1 MCRSLVLLSSDMN
14 QHADSHRLY
23 CDQKEWHTLTQFPT
37 ESTREQSWQGCFTD
51 TCIKGHPI
59 CPLRFQRSFTK
70 IKRKVVMMSDVFDF
84 ETFYQKVCVANWQ
97 GRSHKLILLVVMQAI
112 WDAAFLKKRKSI
124 SAASCFDYFLVS
136 SPNLLKHNKKL
147 PE

>member
-84 ETFYQKVCVANWQ
+84 ETFLSESLCCKLAGKVTQ
-97 GRSHKLILLVVMQAI
+97 T
-112 WDAAFLKKRKSI
+112 DT
-124 SAASCFDYFLVS
+124 VS
-136 SPNLLKHNKKL
+136 SDAGHLGCGLSEKKKIDICCFL
-147 PE
+147 FWPFSCEFPKFIKAQ

>member
-14 QHADSHRLY
+14 QHTDSHRLY

-59 CPLRFQRSFTK
+59 CPLQFQRSFTK
-70 IKRKVVMMSDVFDF
+70 IRRKVVMMSDVFDF
-84 ETFYQKVCVANWQ
+84 ETFYQNVCVANWQ
-97 GRSHKLILLVVMQAI
+97 GRSHKLILWCRPSGMRPF
-112 WDAAFLKKRKSI
+112 WKKRKSI
-124 SAASCFDYFLVS
+124 SAASCFDHFLVS